1 MERQAKI
8 LLDPLFEDIQDH
20 NPPIRRIVT
29 RNQAVVPK
37 SPKNSGSSFAT
48 IVEPSNE
55 EDSIVPSNTPSWTFK
70 QQLQC
75 INPTSSCNFC
85 KAKQALI
92 DCPEFKARPH
102 KEEVDFLKINGY
114 CFGCLLRGHMSKNCR
129 RRLTCDKCQRS
140 HPTILHIENIENTNL
155 EHQPTSSPAERRTT
169 VNSALVSA
177 GESTGAGKNLP
188 LAIVPVKIKVDKGNR
203 FISTYAFLDPGSSAS
218 FCTEN
223 LMSQLSPKA
232 RKTTILLRTMGQER
246 PVRTCEISGLE
257 ISHLDGST
265 YLNLPKVYT
274 QDKILSP
281 KKIYPP
287 KRILKDGLI

>member
-1 MERQAKI
+1 
-8 LLDPLFEDIQDH
+8 
-20 NPPIRRIVT
+20 
-29 RNQAVVPK
+29 
-37 SPKNSGSSFAT
+37 
-48 IVEPSNE
+48 
-55 EDSIVPSNTPSWTFK
+55 
-70 QQLQC
+70 
-75 INPTSSCNFC
+75 
-85 KAKQALI
+85 
-92 DCPEFKARPH
+92 
-102 KEEVDFLKINGY
+102 
-114 CFGCLLRGHMSKNCR
+114 MSKNFR
-129 RRLTCDKCQRS
+129 RRLTGDKCKRT

-223 LMSQLSPKA
+223 LMRQLSPKA

-246 PVRTCEISGLE
+246 PVRTYEISGFE

-274 QDKILSP
+274 QDKIPVSKENIPTKKDLERWPYLSRIQLDEIDADIELLIGIDVP
-281 KKIYPP
+281 KAMEPWEIINSEGNGPYAVKTLFGWVVNGPLSSCSAVELGP
-287 KRILKDGLI
+287 NVV